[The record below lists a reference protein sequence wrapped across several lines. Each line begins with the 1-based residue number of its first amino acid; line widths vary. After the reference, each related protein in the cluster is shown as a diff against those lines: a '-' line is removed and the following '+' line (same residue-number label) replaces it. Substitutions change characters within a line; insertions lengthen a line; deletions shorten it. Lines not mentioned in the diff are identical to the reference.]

1 MLLPTKLKI
10 SLEKYKYIYKLAG
23 NYCIIY
29 LLFSSNNSS
38 SNFNDHPK
46 KKKKLNPPTMQ
57 KPESNTKRPLKSQP
71 FLSTCQGRGL
81 SAENSFQNCAGM
93 ASFVEDDCLH
103 EPLSIERAKKKTLV
117 FIFIFSFLFFFFF

>member
-1 MLLPTKLKI
+1 
-10 SLEKYKYIYKLAG
+10 
-23 NYCIIY
+23 
-29 LLFSSNNSS
+29 
-38 SNFNDHPK
+38 
-46 KKKKLNPPTMQ
+46 MQ

-81 SAENSFQNCAGM
+81 SAENSFQNYAGM

-117 FIFIFSFLFFFFF
+117 FIFIFSFLFFFFFFENSVISYNK